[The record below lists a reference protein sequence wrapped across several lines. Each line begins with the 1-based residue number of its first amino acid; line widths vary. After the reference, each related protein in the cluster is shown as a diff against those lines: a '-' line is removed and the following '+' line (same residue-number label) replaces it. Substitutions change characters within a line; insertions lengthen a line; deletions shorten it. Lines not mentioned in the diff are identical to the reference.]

1 MEAAAGVQ
9 GLVATGF
16 FMGCEL
22 LLRAPP
28 AKRWITAQLTKPGE
42 VLDEKQKAILFQ
54 QATSRIVAEV
64 FNIVALPLA
73 ILVLTDPA
81 MWEDR
86 LRSNSV
92 ISNVLIMF
100 CSGYFIHDTFVCGS
114 QVHHEGFL
122 YLFHAVSCMSIYT
135 YGMISGL
142 QHLYGAV
149 FILFEASTP
158 LVHIHW
164 FLHKTGNTGTKL
176 YVLNGLAMVVVFF
189 LARNVF
195 GAVMSIDYFRL
206 TTVELAR
213 TSGGDTLPE
222 AIIWGYRTVLVLMNL
237 LNLFWVHKMILGAA
251 KALRKQAK
259 KASSR
264 PALMTPPQ
272 QTFIYSL
279 WQAACQRPVAPAAQR
294 RIWEGITKRAHYSL
308 SRGGHLDTNFKQG
321 FPSVCS
327 RPGSTGGSR
336 REAITEGPEVQRL
349 LLQVVFLIR

>member
-1 MEAAAGVQ
+1 MSLTVVLHRDGMGAVLVSRCCVWAPPPSPPPLSFSYSQIGSLLFAGQWATQGTAQLPPAGRRVIARRAFAPFVSLMMEAAAGVQ

-164 FLHKTGNTGTKL
+164 
-176 YVLNGLAMVVVFF
+176 
-189 LARNVF
+189 
-195 GAVMSIDYFRL
+195 
-206 TTVELAR
+206 
-213 TSGGDTLPE
+213 
-222 AIIWGYRTVLVLMNL
+222 
-237 LNLFWVHKMILGAA
+237 
-251 KALRKQAK
+251 
-259 KASSR
+259 
-264 PALMTPPQ
+264 
-272 QTFIYSL
+272 
-279 WQAACQRPVAPAAQR
+279 
-294 RIWEGITKRAHYSL
+294 
-308 SRGGHLDTNFKQG
+308 
-321 FPSVCS
+321 
-327 RPGSTGGSR
+327 
-336 REAITEGPEVQRL
+336 
-349 LLQVVFLIR
+349 